1 MIKASLE
8 NGRLRHQQPL
18 TLKLTGQLTI
28 QKNRLL
34 HQNSSN
40 LHQRLMQS
48 SMNKGIAL
56 VFCRGLQGQAHWVAI
71 KQALLKSV
79 TPRNHFPQKQMRLKK
94 NRARNPNSLIRKLIF
109 QNQMNPKNPNS
120 ESLKKRKPHRR
131 GKTLLRSIWT
141 ATSSSGLVEPST
153 TTKSWQ
159 RSATRWNLRPAAS
172 KKWSSN
178 RLRNE
183 IR

>member
-1 MIKASLE
+1 MTYSINLISVQRVRSLSFSLSLARTSRTMPNRQRLLWLLTRKQNSMIKASLE

-56 VFCRGLQGQAHWVAI
+56 VFCRDPQGQAHLVAI

-94 NRARNPNSLIRKLIF
+94 NRARNLNSLKRKLIF

-120 ESLKKRKPHRR
+120 QSLKKRKPHRR
-131 GKTLLRSIWT
+131 GKTLLRSI
-141 ATSSSGLVEPST
+141 
-153 TTKSWQ
+153 
-159 RSATRWNLRPAAS
+159 
-172 KKWSSN
+172 
-178 RLRNE
+178 
-183 IR
+183 